1 MMARRMLLLAWALA
15 FSAACGGSNNQENV
29 DAGPTPY
36 TWELPSGVPEPK
48 VPEDNPVTVEKAE
61 LGRHLFYDKRLSGN
75 ESQACAGCHKQ
86 ELAFTDGL
94 ANAVGSTDE
103 VHFRSSMGLTNIAYS
118 SSFGWA
124 GPSTPSLERQAPIPM
139 FGEEPVE
146 LGLSSLSE
154 EELLARFGDDPLYE
168 ELFAKAYPDQEDP
181 ITVDNIVNAL
191 ATFQRT
197 LVSFNSPFDRYIFD
211 EDASALTESEQRGM
225 DLFFSERLECFHCH
239 GGFNLSD
246 AITHDG
252 LVFDDQ
258 TFHNTGLYNIDFE
271 GGYPEV
277 DRGLYDITGKPED
290 MGKFKAPTL
299 RNIAVTAPFF
309 HDGSAETLDDVIDH
323 YERGGRAITS
333 GEYIG
338 DGAQNPYKS
347 ELITGFLLSDQ
358 EREDLKAFLN
368 ALTDEQFLTDPRYA
382 DPFE

>member
-1 MMARRMLLLAWALA
+1 MARRMLLLAWALA
-15 FSAACGGSNNQENV
+15 FSAACGGSNNQENA

-61 LGRHLFYDKRLSGN
+61 LGRYLFYDKRLSGN

>member
-1 MMARRMLLLAWALA
+1 MARRMHLLAWALA
-15 FSAACGGSNNQENV
+15 FSAACGGSNNQENA

-338 DGAQNPYKS
+338 DGARNPYKS